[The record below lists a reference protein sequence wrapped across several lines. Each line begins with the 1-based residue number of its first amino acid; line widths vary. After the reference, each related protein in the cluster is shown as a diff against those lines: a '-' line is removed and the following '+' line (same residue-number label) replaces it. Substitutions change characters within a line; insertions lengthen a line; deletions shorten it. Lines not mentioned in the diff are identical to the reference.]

1 MFGADNQNEK
11 NQMLLSIMR
20 GNDLKNVLCWVDS
33 TDRQDWIVKVG
44 KALSDSCQGR
54 CHAVMGL
61 DCPSRVSGSSAKPA
75 KPGRAPLTPEII
87 ALAGKRLSAL
97 YDEEIHTMVL
107 PGHPVAEI
115 RRYARTRK
123 VDLIIMGE
131 QALQVE
137 RAYGERLIENAP
149 CTVMILAT
157 PEPEKRAPSF
167 EILDTQ
173 DALDKNDSDAKVT
186 EGSQS

>member
-1 MFGADNQNEK
+1 
-11 NQMLLSIMR
+11 MLLSIMR

-87 ALAGKRLSAL
+87 ALAGKRL
-97 YDEEIHTMVL
+97 

-167 EILDTQ
+167 EILDRQ
-173 DALDKNDSDAKVT
+173 DALNKNDSDAKVT